1 MARDIRFRPVAV
13 RLTSAA
19 WLALGLN
26 WAGSVAFADDRPWL
40 DRNRAADERARL
52 IVRQMTLEEKSAL
65 LYGYGTR
72 EIGGQKWQ
80 VYVRGNERLGI
91 PDMVQGDSPA
101 GIWQGSSD
109 VTQLPASVALGATFS
124 REAAR
129 SYGRLLGRETRA
141 LGYGVIHGPN
151 VDVQRDPR
159 HGRAH
164 ETFGEDPWL
173 VSAIGTQY
181 VLGVQ
186 ENGVM
191 ADAKHFAVN
200 TVEQDRRSTDAR
212 LSRKVLEELYLFPF
226 QDMVQDANVAMVMCA
241 YTRINGVHACN
252 DENLLQD
259 VLRKRLAFDGIVRT
273 DAGAEHSLRSLSLGV
288 DQEFRSE
295 KYYGKDLIAA
305 VTKGDFPEKDVDAAV
320 VRIVTSMIKFGIF
333 DDPPRRVGADLAESG
348 RQAQDIAAQ
357 SIVLLKN
364 DNSILPLDPSR
375 RSIAVIGAAAVD
387 LHIHGGPTNPSPT
400 GKISFL
406 DAIKARAPDA
416 RIVFKAGV
424 DPIFGISA
432 ARGFPQL
439 PSGALRVLDATTRG
453 AQATYY
459 DRDGKELEPRV
470 DGCLC
475 VSQGSQ
481 FSSTVTTSQAAPKGT
496 ASAVWRAKL
505 LADVAGHYQFDAV
518 ADATVTLSID
528 GIRILS
534 GDKGQAIVE
543 GNVDL
548 TAGPHDLEV
557 RLAGEGNLKVGWRPP
572 AQSIDANIA
581 DAVSAASTADVAIV
595 VVRDLESEEL
605 DRPTLGL
612 PNDQDRLIQAV
623 LHANPRAIVVLA
635 TGSAVTMPWLQQAP
649 AVVEAWYGGTKG
661 AAALA
666 AVMFGDVNPSG
677 RLPITFPIKDDDL
690 PTADKTQ
697 FPGVDRVTL
706 YREGLRSGYRYFNGA
721 NAPQPLFPFGYGL
734 SYSTFRFDDII
745 ADRTDFQIGDPGK
758 DTTFKGR
765 PAVSVSA
772 KVTNTSKLKGIAVPQ
787 LYIAYP
793 EASGEPTAVL
803 RGFDKVELAPGETKA
818 VTFVLDQRAFSNFS
832 EQLNSWVLDK
842 GIYKISIGS
851 SSVDHSLSID
861 VEAKARPETSK

>member
-1 MARDIRFRPVAV
+1 MDFAM
-13 RLTSAA
+13 RLTAAA
-19 WLALGLN
+19 WLALGLS
-26 WAGSVAFADDRPWL
+26 WAGDIAFADDRPWL
-40 DRNRAADERARL
+40 DRSRAAGERAQL
-52 IVRQMTLEEKSAL
+52 VVRQMTLEEKSAL

-80 VYVRGNERLGI
+80 VYVKGNPRLGI

-101 GIWQGSSD
+101 GIWQGSND
-109 VTQLPASVALGATFS
+109 VTQLPASVALAATFS

-151 VDVQRDPR
+151 IDLQRDPR

-173 VSAIGTQY
+173 TSAIGTQY

-186 ENGVM
+186 ENAVM

-200 TVEQDRRSTDAR
+200 TVEQDRRSTDAL

-226 QDMVQDANVAMVMCA
+226 QDAIQDANVAMLMCA

-252 DENLLQD
+252 DEYLLRD
-259 VLRKRLAFDGIVRT
+259 VLRKRLGFDGIVRT

-288 DQEFRSE
+288 EQEFRSE

-305 VTKGDFPEKDVDAAV
+305 VTKGEFAEKDVDAAV
-320 VRIVTSMIKFGIF
+320 VRIVTAMIKYGIF
-333 DDPPRRVGADLAESG
+333 DDPPQRVGADLAESG
-348 RQAQDIAAQ
+348 RQAQAIAAQ

-364 DNSILPLDPSR
+364 DSGILPLDPSS

-387 LHIHGGPTNPSPT
+387 LRIHGGPTNPAPA

-406 DAIKARAPDA
+406 DAIKARVPDA

-424 DPIFGISA
+424 DPIFGVAA

-439 PSGALRVLDATTRG
+439 PSGALRTLDDATRG

-459 DRDGKELEPRV
+459 DRDGKAIESRIDV
-470 DGCLC
+470 CLC

-496 ASAVWRAKL
+496 ASALWRAKL
-505 LADVAGHYQFDAV
+505 LADVAGRYQFDAV
-518 ADATVTLSID
+518 AEAAVTLSID
-528 GIRILS
+528 GVRILS
-534 GDKGQAIVE
+534 KDKAQAIAE
-543 GNVDL
+543 AGLDL
-548 TAGPHDLEV
+548 GIGPHDIEV
-557 RLAGEGNLKVGWRPP
+557 QLAGDGNFKLGWRPP
-572 AQSIDANIA
+572 EQSIDDDIA
-581 DAVSAASTADVAIV
+581 DAVRAASAADVAIV
-595 VVRDLESEEL
+595 VARDLESEEL
-605 DRPTLGL
+605 DRPTLSL
-612 PNDQDRLIQAV
+612 PNDQDRLIDAV
-623 LHANPRAIVVLA
+623 LRANPRTIVVLA
-635 TGSAVTMPWLQQAP
+635 TGSAVTMPWLDRAP

-661 AAALA
+661 AAALT
-666 AVMFGDVNPSG
+666 AVLFGDVNPSG
-677 RLPITFPIKDDDL
+677 RLPITFPKGDNDL
-690 PTADKTQ
+690 PTADKSQ

-734 SYSTFRFDDII
+734 SYSTFAFTDIVV
-745 ADRTDFQIGDPGK
+745 DRAAFAIGDPGK
-758 DTTFKGR
+758 DATFKGR
-765 PAVSVSA
+765 PAVTVSV
-772 KVTNTSKLKGIAVPQ
+772 KVTNTGKVKGAAVPQ
-787 LYIAYP
+787 LYLSYP

-803 RGFDKVELAPGETKA
+803 RAFDKVELAPGETKA
-818 VTFVLDQRAFSNFS
+818 VSFVLDQRAFSNFS
-832 EQLNSWVLDK
+832 EQRNAWVVDN
-842 GIYKISIGS
+842 GIYRISIGA
-851 SSVDHSLSID
+851 SSVDRPLRLD
-861 VEAKARPETSK
+861 VEAKAGPAPQ

>member
-1 MARDIRFRPVAV
+1 MTREIRFRRIAIGPTA
-13 RLTSAA
+13 AA
-19 WLALGLN
+19 WLALGLH
-26 WAGSVAFADDRPWL
+26 WAGGNACADERPWL
-40 DRNRAADERARL
+40 DRSRAAGERARL
-52 IVRQMTLEEKSAL
+52 MVGQMTLEEKSAL

-72 EIGGQKWQ
+72 EIGGERWQ
-80 VYVRGNERLGI
+80 VYVKGNQRLGI

-101 GIWQGSSD
+101 GIWQGSND
-109 VTQLPASVALGATFS
+109 VTQLPASSALAATFS

-173 VSAIGTQY
+173 TSAIGTQY

-186 ENGVM
+186 ENAVM

-226 QDMVQDANVAMVMCA
+226 QDVIEDADVAMVMCA

-295 KYYGKDLIAA
+295 KHYGKVLIAA
-305 VTKGDFPEKDVDAAV
+305 VTKGDFPEQDVDAAV
-320 VRIVTSMIKFGIF
+320 VRILTAMIKYGIF
-333 DDPPRRVGADLAESG
+333 DDPPRRVGADLAASG
-348 RQAQDIAAQ
+348 RQAQGIAEQ

-364 DNSILPLDPSR
+364 DRGILPLDQST
-375 RSIAVIGAAAVD
+375 RSVAVIGAAAVD
-387 LHIHGGPTNPSPT
+387 QRIHGGPTNPSPA

-406 DAIKARAPDA
+406 DAIKARLPDA
-416 RIVFKAGV
+416 RIIFKAGV
-424 DPIFGISA
+424 DPILGISA
-432 ARGFPQL
+432 AKGLPQL
-439 PSGALRVLDATTRG
+439 PSGALRAPDDTRG
-453 AQATYY
+453 AQGTYF
-459 DRDGKELEPRV
+459 DSDGKQIESRV
-470 DGCLC
+470 DFCLC

-481 FSSTVTTSQAAPKGT
+481 FSSTVTTSQAAPKAA

-518 ADATVTLSID
+518 ADAAVTLSID
-528 GIRILS
+528 GIRVLS
-534 GDKGQAIVE
+534 KDKGPAVAD
-543 GNVDL
+543 GNLDL
-548 TAGPHDLEV
+548 AAGPHDIEV
-557 RLAGEGNLKVGWRPP
+557 HLAGEGNFKLGWNPP
-572 AQSIDANIA
+572 APSIDADIA
-581 DAVSAASTADVAIV
+581 DAVTAASAADVAIV
-595 VVRDLESEEL
+595 VARDLESEEL
-605 DRPTLGL
+605 DRPTLTL

-623 LHANPRAIVVLA
+623 LHANPRTIVVLA
-635 TGSAVTMPWLQQAP
+635 TGSAVTMPWLDNAP
-649 AVVEAWYGGTKG
+649 AVVEAWYGGTRG

-666 AVMFGDVNPSG
+666 AVLFGDVNPSG
-677 RLPITFPIKDDDL
+677 RLPITFPKGDDDL
-690 PTADKTQ
+690 PTAERAQ

-706 YREGLRSGYRYFNGA
+706 YREGLRTGYRYFNGV

-734 SYSTFRFDDII
+734 SYTTFAFSDIV
-745 ADRTDFQIGDPGK
+745 ADRADFGIGDPGK
-758 DTTFKGR
+758 DATFKGR
-765 PAVSVSA
+765 QAVSVSV
-772 KVTNTSKLKGIAVPQ
+772 KVTNTGRVRGTAVPQ

-793 EASGEPTAVL
+793 EASGEPAALL
-803 RGFDKVELAPGETKA
+803 RGFDKIELAPGETKA

-832 EQLNSWVLDK
+832 ERRNCWVVDE
-842 GIYKISIGS
+842 GVYNISIGAS
-851 SSVDHSLSID
+851 SADRPLSLE
-861 VEAKARPETSK
+861 VEAKVGRDASK

>member
-1 MARDIRFRPVAV
+1 MTRDIRFRPIAG
-13 RLTSAA
+13 RLAGAA

-40 DRNRAADERARL
+40 DRSRAAGERAQL

-72 EIGGQKWQ
+72 EIGGEKWQ
-80 VYVRGNERLGI
+80 VYVRGNQRLGI

-101 GIWQGSSD
+101 GVWQGSND

-124 REAAR
+124 RDAAR

-173 VSAIGTQY
+173 TSAIGTQY

-186 ENGVM
+186 ENAVM
-191 ADAKHFAVN
+191 ADAKHFVN

-212 LSRKVLEELYLFPF
+212 LSRKVLEELYLIPF
-226 QDMVQDANVAMVMCA
+226 QDVIEDANVAMVMCA

-252 DENLLQD
+252 DEYLLQD

-305 VTKGDFPEKDVDAAV
+305 VAKGDFPEQDIDAAV
-320 VRIVTSMIKFGIF
+320 VRIVTAMIKYGIF
-333 DDPPRRVGADLAESG
+333 DDPPQRVGANLAESG
-348 RQAQDIAAQ
+348 REALGIAAQ

-364 DNSILPLDPSR
+364 DDGILPLDPST

-387 LHIHGGPTNPSPT
+387 LRIHGGPTNPSPA

-406 DAIKARAPDA
+406 DAIKARIPDA

-432 ARGFPQL
+432 AKGFPQL
-439 PSGALRVLDATTRG
+439 PSGALRALDDTTSG

-459 DRDGKELEPRV
+459 DRDGREIESRV
-470 DGCLC
+470 DRCLC

-481 FSSTVTTSQAAPKGT
+481 FSSTVTTSQPAPNGT
-496 ASAVWRAKL
+496 AAAIWRAKL
-505 LADVAGHYQFDAV
+505 LADVAGHHQFDAV

-528 GIRILS
+528 GTRILS
-534 GDKGQAIVE
+534 KDKGQAVAE
-543 GNVDL
+543 GALDL
-548 TAGPHDLEV
+548 AAGPHEIEV
-557 RLAGEGNLKVGWRPP
+557 HLGGEGNLKLGWRPP
-572 AQSIDANIA
+572 AQSIDADIA
-581 DAVSAASTADVAIV
+581 DAVSAASAADVAIV
-595 VVRDLESEEL
+595 VARDLESEEL
-605 DRPTLGL
+605 DRPTLSL

-623 LHANPRAIVVLA
+623 LRANPRAIVVLA
-635 TGSAVTMPWLQQAP
+635 TGSAVTMPWLEHAP

-706 YREGLRSGYRYFNGA
+706 YREGPRSGYRYFNGV

-734 SYSTFRFDDII
+734 SYSTFRFSDIV
-745 ADRTDFQIGDPGK
+745 ADRADFRIGDAGK
-758 DTTFKGR
+758 DATFKGR
-765 PAVSVSA
+765 PAVSVSV
-772 KVTNTSKLKGIAVPQ
+772 KVTNTSSVKGAAVPQ
-787 LYIAYP
+787 LYVAYP

-803 RGFDKVELAPGETKA
+803 RAFDKVELAPGETQA

-832 EQLNSWVLDK
+832 ERLNSWVVDK
-842 GIYKISIGS
+842 GTYKISIGS
-851 SSVDHSLSID
+851 SSVDRPLSLD
-861 VEAKARPETSK
+861 VEAKAGPETSK